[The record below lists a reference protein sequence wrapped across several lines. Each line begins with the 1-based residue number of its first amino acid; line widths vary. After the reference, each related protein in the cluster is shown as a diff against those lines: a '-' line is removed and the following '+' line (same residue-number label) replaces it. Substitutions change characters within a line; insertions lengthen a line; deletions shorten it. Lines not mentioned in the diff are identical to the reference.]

1 MQRRSFLA
9 ISAVGAATSSLG
21 AAPMRSIVGSAPAEG
36 SARFPSP
43 RLVGLGVDA
52 DANRV
57 RALPLLLDSLNCT
70 ERRLDRARVS
80 IRPIADMPSRVA
92 QGCALDIEMLY
103 PSTGGSRSLLYS
115 AHSAGVG
122 SYPAGL
128 SCDAHPNTAGK
139 TTFIVT
145 QRMGNRSRETPIR
158 IDASRPGRYLLA
170 IPTSPDARVPIWR
183 ATQIIHN
190 EHNTPLRLHDMLGQR
205 SKHCAMLSIEITAH
219 ENVDSSEGDDHA
231 R

>member
-36 SARFPSP
+36 SARFHSP

-57 RALPLLLDSLNCT
+57 RALPLLLDSLSST
-70 ERRLDRARVS
+70 ERRLERARVS
-80 IRPIADMPSRVA
+80 ISPIADMPTRVA
-92 QGCALDIEMLY
+92 QGCAMDIEMLY
-103 PSTGGSRSLLYS
+103 PRTGGTRSLLYS
-115 AHSAGVG
+115 AHGTGVG
-122 SYPAGL
+122 SYPAGIA
-128 SCDAHPNTAGK
+128 CDAQPDNTGN

-158 IDASRPGRYLLA
+158 IDVGRTGRYLLA

-183 ATQIIHN
+183 ATQIMFN
-190 EHNTPLRLHDMLGQR
+190 EHNTPQRLHDMLGQR
-205 SKHCAMLSIEITAH
+205 SKYCAMLSIEITAH
-219 ENVDSSEGDDHA
+219 ESTDTSEGDDHA